1 MDKEELDLLESVFT
15 LAIGECAYNDINN
28 IQKLEDKIKTIGNLC
43 KKQKEVIE
51 KTEFEKEQL
60 NSLVNSCQE
69 EIRRLKKQNDSLKQ
83 KLNWIAF
90 GDDSELAL
98 RYLREIGYVDF
109 DEERKVYINKHNNE
123 PFLLKDEQEKDYYIK
138 DNELNEYTEQLEY
151 QIKEL
156 KKQLEVGEEQYN
168 DLVEEKE
175 SLQEQLSSNTLQL
188 EELKEQ
194 VSKGLYNTCLPYSTG
209 YNKAI
214 KDKENQQK
222 EFIEYMNKTIE
233 ELECD
238 DVDDEEMKGYLI
250 QRIDTFKEILKKYNE
265 KVTDINVGSIGDK
278 DE

>member
-1 MDKEELDLLESVFT
+1 MIDDFMREIT
-15 LAIGECAYNDINN
+15 
-28 IQKLEDKIKTIGNLC
+28 NLRC
-43 KKQKEVIE
+43 
-51 KTEFEKEQL
+51 EKEQL

-69 EIRRLKKQNDSLKQ
+69 EIRR
-83 KLNWIAF
+83 
-90 GDDSELAL
+90 
-98 RYLREIGYVDF
+98 
-109 DEERKVYINKHNNE
+109 
-123 PFLLKDEQEKDYYIK
+123 
-138 DNELNEYTEQLEY
+138 
-151 QIKEL
+151 L

-214 KDKENQQK
+214 KDKEAQQK

-233 ELECD
+233 ELQCD
-238 DVDDEEMKGYLI
+238 DVGDEEMKGYLI
-250 QRIDTFKEILKKYNE
+250 QRLDIFKEILKKYNE